1 MVLSLRKKIIVLQFW
16 SWYYT
21 GAVRSLIKTWRDF
34 IIFVREYYSIPL
46 LLKTLFYPWRRDIT
60 KYGRGFSIKKFL
72 ETLSFNL
79 ISRGLGFF
87 ARIFIIILGFICLV
101 GVIVLGALAL
111 IIWLILPAVLLFF
124 IIMGLMLLAG

>member
-1 MVLSLRKKIIVLQFW
+1 MSLRKKIIVLQFW

-34 IIFVREYYSIPL
+34 IIFVREYYSISL
-46 LLKTLFYPWRRDIT
+46 LLKTLFCPWRRDIT
-60 KYGRGFSIKKFL
+60 KYGRGFSIKNFL

-87 ARIFIIILGFICLV
+87 ARIFIIILGFICLL
-101 GVIVLGALAL
+101 GVIILGSLAL
-111 IIWLILPAVLLFF
+111 IVWLILPVVLLFS
-124 IIMGLMLLAG
+124 IVMGLLLLAG